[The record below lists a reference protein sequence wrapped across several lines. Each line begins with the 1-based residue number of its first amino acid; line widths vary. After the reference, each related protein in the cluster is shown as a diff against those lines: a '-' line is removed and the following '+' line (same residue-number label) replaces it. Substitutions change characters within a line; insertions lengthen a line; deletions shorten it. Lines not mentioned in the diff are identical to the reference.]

1 MSTKSLLVVEDEV
14 LVARDIK
21 SRLIRMGYQVVD
33 TVTRGQVAIEQA
45 LALRPDLIL
54 MDIHLADEIDGVE
67 AAIQIRKQFDV
78 PVIFCTAYSNQET
91 LDRAKVSDPY
101 GYVLKPFD
109 NRELEINIEIALY
122 KHRVEKDLSNTRNRL
137 DATLTSISDGVIV
150 TSLPGEICLYNP
162 MAAEITGWGTE
173 DAVSMELSRI
183 MPLSAF
189 EESGVVLDTASLPD
203 NVVNLRQYLR
213 REDGS
218 ELPIEISSNVINARD
233 DELTVLTFRDIS
245 QQLQYER
252 QIRRSAFYDDLTE
265 LPNRALFIDRL
276 ENSLNRRKRGV
287 KDHFAVSFFGL
298 DGFAVIN
305 EGLGHEAGDLV
316 LNEVARRIA
325 LTVRPE
331 DSISRFSGDIFA
343 VLFDP
348 VDSAAGA
355 IEASARIQKAI
366 DKPIQLKD
374 RPLDISASVG
384 IVLNHDMYQSAD
396 EIVRDADTALHRA
409 KLDAK
414 GAYVI
419 FDNAMYENA
428 VRFIERKSSMQQAMM
443 DGAFEVH
450 FQPIVDVATEKL
462 VSFEALARWRHPE
475 EGFISPAEF
484 IPIAERTGLILPLGE
499 FVLRTVCQ
507 QIGVWQQQG
516 FEGFRVAV
524 NLSAR
529 QFENNVPDLVA
540 GIIRETG
547 ISPDSLALEIT
558 EGIAMKNV
566 DQNIKMLEDLREL
579 GLSISIDDFG
589 TGYSSLAYLKRFPLN
604 TLKIDISFI
613 REITTNLDDREITR
627 TIIAM
632 GQNLQLKVLAEG
644 VETDEQVKIL
654 RQGGCD
660 YIQGYYYSRP
670 MPADEVINF
679 LELRSLIAPVTR
691 P

>member
-1 MSTKSLLVVEDEV
+1 
-14 LVARDIK
+14 
-21 SRLIRMGYQVVD
+21 MGYQVVD